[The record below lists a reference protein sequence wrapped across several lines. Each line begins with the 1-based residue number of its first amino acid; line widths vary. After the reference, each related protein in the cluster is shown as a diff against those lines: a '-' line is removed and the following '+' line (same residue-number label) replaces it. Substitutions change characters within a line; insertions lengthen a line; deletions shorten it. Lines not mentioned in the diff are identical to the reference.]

1 MRDIISLKQ
10 KWLNQVE
17 ARAPIETATAMS
29 LFCLSHHGLLAAAV
43 GGRRIKALAFRSV
56 LDIIHYLDL
65 SVNLRLLDFIH
76 FGSCR
81 R

>member
-1 MRDIISLKQ
+1 
-10 KWLNQVE
+10 
-17 ARAPIETATAMS
+17 MS